1 MGVVYPKYWLTA
13 PAWTAARLSSVN
25 AELEMVSGLGRVNRK
40 TCENILPISLMP
52 IYAQCVMIV
61 NIVLMI

>member
-40 TCENILPISLMP
+40 TCENILPISLVP
-52 IYAQCVMIV
+52 IYA
-61 NIVLMI
+61 